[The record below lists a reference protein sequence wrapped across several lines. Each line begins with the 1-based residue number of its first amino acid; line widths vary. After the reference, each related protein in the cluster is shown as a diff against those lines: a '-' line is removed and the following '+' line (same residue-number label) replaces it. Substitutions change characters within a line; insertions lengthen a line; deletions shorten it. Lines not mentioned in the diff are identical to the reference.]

1 MLDAHCLSYV
11 YPDATVALDA
21 VSIAVSAGEKTVI
34 LGANGAGKSTL
45 LLALNGSL
53 KPTAGEVRLH
63 GLPVDYSRKGLAL
76 LRSTVGLVLQDP
88 DDQLFAATVF
98 EDVSFGPLNMGLSA
112 RESRARVEQALAS
125 MGIAHL
131 AGRSTHMLSFGQRK
145 RVALAGVLAM
155 QPSVLLLDEPTAGL
169 DPKGVEEL
177 MRSLSVL
184 ASQGTAIVIATHD
197 MEIAYAW
204 ADQIAIF
211 AGGRIVRSGLPDDVF
226 ADAEVLDQ
234 AGLLPPLIFQAS
246 RKLRD
251 AGLLAADNALPRSR
265 EQLMDAMDMIS
276 ARHP

>member
-1 MLDAHCLSYV
+1 MLEAHCLSYV
-11 YPDATVALDA
+11 YPDATPALEA
-21 VSIAVSAGEKTVI
+21 VSIAVSAGEKAVI

-63 GLPVDYSRKGLAL
+63 ALPVDYSRKGLVL
-76 LRSTVGLVLQDP
+76 LRSSVGLVLQDP

-98 EDVSFGPLNMGLSA
+98 EDVSFGPLNMGLSKA
-112 RESRARVEQALAS
+112 EARARVEQALAS
-125 MGIAHL
+125 MGIEHL
-131 AGRSTHMLSFGQRK
+131 ADRPTHMLSFGQRK

-177 MRSLSVL
+177 MLTLSDL

-197 MEIAYAW
+197 MEVAYAW
-204 ADQIAIF
+204 ADHIAIF
-211 AGGRIVRSGLPDDVF
+211 AGGRIVRYGIPEDVF
-226 ADAEVLDQ
+226 ADAEVLDR
-234 AGLLPPLIFQAS
+234 AGLLPPLVFQAS
-246 RKLRD
+246 RRLRD
-251 AGLLAADNALPRSR
+251 AGMLPAGSALPRSR
-265 EQLMDAMDMIS
+265 EQLMDAVDAIS

>member
-1 MLDAHCLSYV
+1 MLEAHRLSYA
-11 YPDATVALDA
+11 YPDATSALEA
-21 VSIAVSAGEKTVI
+21 VSIGVSAGEKAVI

-53 KPTAGEVRLH
+53 KPTAGEVRLN
-63 GLPVDYSRKGLAL
+63 GLAVDYSRKGLAL
-76 LRSTVGLVLQDP
+76 LRSNVGLVLQDP

-98 EDVSFGPLNMGLSA
+98 EDVSFGPLNMGLSKAEA
-112 RESRARVEQALAS
+112 RVRVEQALAS
-125 MGIAHL
+125 MGIEHL
-131 AGRSTHMLSFGQRK
+131 ADRPTHMLSFGQRK

-177 MRSLSVL
+177 MRTLSVL

-204 ADQIAIF
+204 ADHIAIF
-211 AGGRIVRSGLPDDVF
+211 AGGRIVRYGVPDDVF
-226 ADAEVLDQ
+226 ADAAVLDQ
-234 AGLLPPLIFQAS
+234 AGLLAPVIFQAS
-246 RKLRD
+246 LRLRG
-251 AGLLAADNALPRSR
+251 AGLLAADIVLPRSL
-265 EQLMDAMDMIS
+265 EQLMDAVDASS